1 MQAIP
6 FIIGGVKAIGTMAS
20 GLAGNAAS
28 RGREAVYAQNA
39 VYLRQAALD
48 ELRLANADA
57 NRVRREG
64 RREEAA
70 QFTAFAQSGFAP
82 TGFSVEKATEATR
95 TGVELDALTTM
106 YKGEL
111 RARGHEVSAANEQFK
126 ADAERKSRGPRLF
139 GATIGAAT
147 QALSGYSNSLGVKIA

>member
-6 FIIGGVKAIGTMAS
+6 FILGGVKAIGTMAS
-20 GLAGNAAS
+20 AFAGNAAS
-28 RGREAVYAQNA
+28 RGRQDVYEQNA
-39 VYLRQAALD
+39 LYLRQSALD

-64 RREEAA
+64 RRTEAE
-70 QFTAFAQSGFAP
+70 QFAAFAQSGFAP
-82 TGFSVEKATEATR
+82 AGFSVEKATEAMR
-95 TGVELDALTTM
+95 TGIELDALTTM

-111 RARGHEVSAANEQFK
+111 RARGHEVSAASESFK
-126 ADAERKSRGPRLF
+126 ADAEKKSRGPRMF